1 MIPPLTEW
9 LLKKVLCTAGTR
21 RLCRPY
27 LSDHAACLS
36 IYICQRY
43 GTSKHIIHA
52 QQAKAGSCAGRRKR
66 EKEDENTLLA
76 DSDDAE
82 ARHAASTWS
91 HCSAK
96 SCARHRIIDRGRS
109 DRCSLHH
116 KGSCSRFA
124 GVLHC
129 IPRGFGSVT

>member
-1 MIPPLTEW
+1 MWCCAVLRLMIPPLTEW

-52 QQAKAGSCAGRRKR
+52 QQAKAGSCAGHTKR
-66 EKEDENTLLA
+66 AKHAENTRVA
-76 DSDDAE
+76 SSDDAD
-82 ARHAASTWS
+82 ARHTT
-91 HCSAK
+91 SAR
-96 SCARHRIIDRGRS
+96 SC
-109 DRCSLHH
+109 
-116 KGSCSRFA
+116 GSAHS
-124 GVLHC
+124 
-129 IPRGFGSVT
+129 